1 MDFGAPDLLFERRG
15 SIAWV
20 TFNRPQARNAMT
32 FAMYDGLVGICDA
45 VDKDPD
51 IRVLVL
57 IGAGDKAFV
66 SGTDISQFQ
75 TFTDPEHAIEYERRV
90 DAVIGRLESLQRPS
104 IAAISGYAVGGGA
117 SIAMACDLR
126 IGTLDTR
133 IGVPIARTL
142 GNCLSMANYARLVD
156 LIGPARTKEIIFTG
170 RMIEAAEARSVG
182 LLNEI
187 VDLAE
192 LATRAEAL
200 ASQIAM
206 NAPITIQVTKEAVRR
221 VLVHRRPPKVDDLVL
236 RAYQSN
242 DFKEGVRAFLD
253 KRNPMWTGT

>member
-1 MDFGAPDLLFERRG
+1 MDFGAPDLLFEQRG
-15 SIAWV
+15 PIVWV
-20 TFNRPQARNAMT
+20 TINRPQARNAMT
-32 FAMYDGLVGICDA
+32 FAMYDGLVRICDS
-45 VDKDPD
+45 VDADPNT
-51 IRVLVL
+51 RVLVL

-75 TFTDPEHAIEYERRV
+75 TFTNADDAIEYEKRV

-126 IGTLDTR
+126 IGTAETR
-133 IGVPIARTL
+133 MGVPISRTL

-156 LIGPARTKEIIFTG
+156 LIGPAKTKEIIFTG
-170 RMIEAAEARSVG
+170 RMIESAEALAAG

-187 VDLAE
+187 VDLAD
-192 LATRAEAL
+192 LPVRAEAL
-200 ASQIAM
+200 ANQIAL
-206 NAPITIQVTKEAVRR
+206 NAPITIQVTKEAIRR

-253 KRNPMWTGT
+253 KRKPQWTGT

>member
-1 MDFGAPDLLFERRG
+1 MDFGAPDLLFEQRG
-15 SIAWV
+15 PIAWV

-32 FAMYDGLVGICDA
+32 FAMYDDLVRVCDA
-45 VDKDPD
+45 VDADPST
-51 IRVLVL
+51 RVLIL

-75 TFTDPEHAIEYERRV
+75 TFTDPDHAIEYEKRV
-90 DAVIGRLESLQRPS
+90 DTVIGRLESLQRPS

-126 IGTLDTR
+126 VGTADTR
-133 IGVPIARTL
+133 IGVPISRTL

-156 LIGPARTKEIIFTG
+156 LIGPARTKEIIYTG
-170 RMIEAAEARSVG
+170 RMIEATEALSVG

-187 VDLAE
+187 VELPE

-200 ASQIAM
+200 ANQIAM

-253 KRNPMWTGT
+253 KRKPQWTGT